1 MSVYRPR
8 KSPYF
13 HYDFQ
18 VKGRRFSGSTGV
30 DTRRA
35 AEEVER
41 RIRRAAA
48 LGEFDDGQ
56 DMDLD
61 HAAGRWWT
69 EIGQHRAS
77 ARQLEHRLAIAVR
90 LIGPRTKIRD
100 ITTKV
105 ISVAIERRRGEGY
118 TRALDRQATDSS
130 PARKAK
136 VHDLKNATVNADVA
150 KPLQRVLNRARKVW
164 QVKNLPEIDWASL
177 ALPEPEQEIRLYTG
191 AQQAEWLA
199 QCDPT
204 SRYALRLLLTYGL
217 RFAEVFFPP
226 EAFIPDAPG
235 GPVLALN
242 KRKKGV
248 HLIPLRDD
256 DAREIAARVGQAQ
269 AAGLGTTMIERAAG
283 RKLVEVEYYAL
294 QSRLRVAAKRAE
306 LVMPRLIHGTRH
318 HVGTTILAETGDL
331 KLTQQA
337 LGHSDIKSTLRY
349 AHAMTDR
356 LRAALNSR
364 NSPGAY
370 DSEGQFS
377 VPDQPRRR
385 KRP

>member
-1 MSVYRPR
+1 MSVYKPK
-8 KSPYF
+8 KSPYWA
-13 HYDFQ
+13 YDFQ
-18 VKGRRFSGSTGV
+18 LKGRRFHGSTGV
-30 DTRRA
+30 ESRRA

-41 RIRRAAA
+41 RIRRQAA
-48 LGEFDDGQ
+48 LGELDDGQ
-56 DMDLD
+56 DMTLD
-61 HAAGRWWT
+61 QAAGRWWI
-69 EIGQHRAS
+69 EVGQHRAS
-77 ARQLEHRLAIAVR
+77 ARQLEHRLEIACR
-90 LIGPRTKIRD
+90 LIGPGTKIRE

-118 TRALDRQATDSS
+118 TRARDREATETSA
-130 PARKAK
+130 ARRAK
-136 VHDLKNATVNADVA
+136 VHDLRNATVNADVA

-164 QVKNLPEIDWASL
+164 EVKNLPEIDWAAL
-177 ALPEPEQEIRLYTG
+177 ALPEPEAEIRLYTA
-191 AQQAEWLA
+191 AQQAAWSA
-199 QCDPT
+199 HCDET

-217 RFAEVFFPP
+217 RFNEVFFPL

-248 HLIPLRDD
+248 LYLPLRDD
-256 DAREIAARVGQAQ
+256 DARHIAARVGQAH
-269 AAGLGTTMIERAAG
+269 AARLTHTMIERAAG

-294 QSRLRVAAKRAE
+294 QSRLRVAAKRAD
-306 LVMPRLIHGTRH
+306 LVMPRLIHGARH
-318 HVGTTILAETGDL
+318 HAGTTMLAETGDL

-337 LGHSDIKSTLRY
+337 LGHADIKSTLRY

-364 NSPGAY
+364 NSPG
-370 DSEGQFS
+370 
-377 VPDQPRRR
+377 VPDGETEFSIPNQPRRR